1 MKKAL
6 VVCNKIELG
15 MSSLH
20 RYACDFH
27 HELKND
33 AISQN
38 SVPWKVS
45 WYQYPTV
52 ALVVLVQ
59 LTIPWQTPTKYR
71 HLINVMDSFLGLD
84 TVIYCKM
91 TPFNCPLGN
100 SICHNRNLYYHIVQV
115 IK

>member
-38 SVPWKVS
+38 SVP
-45 WYQYPTV
+45 
-52 ALVVLVQ
+52 
-59 LTIPWQTPTKYR
+59 
-71 HLINVMDSFLGLD
+71 
-84 TVIYCKM
+84 
-91 TPFNCPLGN
+91 
-100 SICHNRNLYYHIVQV
+100 
-115 IK
+115 